1 MCIMRQHRI
10 DTKKNYYNVFS
21 RLSSVHYCFAYY
33 ICDIHLL
40 VEIKIIQAYY
50 IIMSN

>member
-1 MCIMRQHRI
+1 MCIMRQHCI
-10 DTKKNYYNVFS
+10 DMNKNYYNVFL
-21 RLSSVHYCFAYY
+21 RLFSVCYCLAYY
-33 ICDIHLL
+33 ICDIQLL